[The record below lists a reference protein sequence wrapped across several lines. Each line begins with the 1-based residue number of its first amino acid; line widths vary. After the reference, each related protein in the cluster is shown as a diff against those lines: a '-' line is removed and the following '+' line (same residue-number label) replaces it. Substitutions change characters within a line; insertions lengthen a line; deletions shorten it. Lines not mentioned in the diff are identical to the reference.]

1 VPSKSCAP
9 QSRGAHAENIFRS
22 RRSADASH
30 IHHASRLKLE
40 FRLKMFESNLSSIF
54 VTSKSPPLIPDWDPY
69 LILEMIADT
78 VHPHAIKRLEDLAD
92 NRRDA

>member
-1 VPSKSCAP
+1 
-9 QSRGAHAENIFRS
+9 
-22 RRSADASH
+22 
-30 IHHASRLKLE
+30 
-40 FRLKMFESNLSSIF
+40 MFESNLSSIF